1 MRLAQGVA
9 LLLAAVSVPALAE
22 GDGARA
28 SSAASQG
35 IGQLPTVL
43 NESEKA
49 AYLGVFADMKAGL
62 WSEAAAKIDALPDGP
77 LKSYARAE
85 LFTEKGSPK
94 VTNPD
99 DLTNLAAAAPWL
111 PQAPQLVALA
121 RTRGATE
128 TPALPTQQR
137 LIWLGSAPARE
148 RADTIKDDPVAAQL
162 APKIL
167 PLIKIDDPAG
177 CEAILTAE
185 EPNLSGPALTEW
197 RQRVAWSY
205 YLNGDDRNARRLAS
219 LARTGEGDWRVQA
232 DWTVG
237 LAAWRQQDY
246 PAAAEAFSSVAMRGG
261 DPDILAAGHYW
272 AARAFMAA
280 GRPDQVQSRLRAAA
294 HYGETFYGI
303 LAAEALGLQQL
314 PPSERDQLTRQWSRL
329 SAIPNVRVAK
339 ALSEIGERDRA
350 AQVLKFQAKLGL
362 PADHEYLASLAARL
376 NLPETQLYLAHNGPA
391 GAKPS
396 VSARYPTPAWQPA
409 GGWRIDKS
417 LVYAHALQESRFRP
431 DAVSPAGAYGVM
443 QVLPGTAQL
452 IARRRGQAAP
462 DRSQL
467 LDPSVNLDFGQA
479 RLEQVRDYAATGG
492 LLPKVVMG
500 YNAGPGMLD
509 EWNVRVKGGEDP
521 LLFME
526 SIPFWETRGYAVT
539 VLRNY
544 WMYERNAGQKSP
556 SLKAMAQDMWPR
568 FPGLPGAKA
577 VRLEPRVP
585 VEVADARTALPG
597 AH

>member
-1 MRLAQGVA
+1 M
-9 LLLAAVSVPALAE
+9 
-22 GDGARA
+22 
-28 SSAASQG
+28 
-35 IGQLPTVL
+35 
-43 NESEKA
+43 
-49 AYLGVFADMKAGL
+49 
-62 WSEAAAKIDALPDGP
+62 
-77 LKSYARAE
+77 
-85 LFTEKGSPK
+85 
-94 VTNPD
+94 
-99 DLTNLAAAAPWL
+99 
-111 PQAPQLVALA
+111 
-121 RTRGATE
+121 
-128 TPALPTQQR
+128 
-137 LIWLGSAPARE
+137 IWLGSAPARE
-148 RADTIKDDPVAAQL
+148 RAGTVKDDPVAAQL

-177 CEAILTAE
+177 CEAILAE
-185 EPNLSGPALTEW
+185 QEPNLSGPALTEW

-205 YLNGDDRNARRLAS
+205 YLNGDDANARRLAS
-219 LARTGEGDWRVQA
+219 LARNGQGEWRVQA

-237 LAAWRQQDY
+237 LAAWRQHDY
-246 PAAAEAFSSVAMRGG
+246 AAAAEAFSTVAMRGG

-280 GRPDQVQSRLRAAA
+280 GQPDKVQSRLRASA

-303 LAAEALGLQQL
+303 LAAEALGLRQL
-314 PPSERDQLTRQWSRL
+314 PPHELDSLTRNWSRL
-329 SAIPNVRVAK
+329 SAVPNVRVAK

-350 AQVLKFQAKLGL
+350 AQLLKFQARLGQ
-362 PADHEYLASLAARL
+362 PEDHALLASLAARL
-376 NLPETQLYLAHNGPA
+376 NLPETQLYLAHNGPS
-391 GAKPS
+391 GAQPS
-396 VSARYPTPAWQPA
+396 VSARYPTPAWQPV

-431 DAVSPAGAYGVM
+431 DAISPAGAYGVM

-462 DRSQL
+462 DRSLL

-479 RLEQVRDYAATGG
+479 RLEQVRDYGATGG
-492 LLPKVVMG
+492 LLPKVVMA

-509 EWNVRVKGGEDP
+509 VWNTRVKGGEDP

-544 WMYERNAGQKSP
+544 WMYERNAGQRSP
-556 SLKAMAQDMWPR
+556 SLKALAQDMWPR

-577 VRLEPRVP
+577 VRLETRAP
-585 VEVADARTALPG
+585 VEVAAANTQASG
-597 AH
+597 AN

>member
-1 MRLAQGVA
+1 MRLAHCAVC
-9 LLLAAVSVPALAE
+9 LLAAVSVPALAE
-22 GDGARA
+22 GNRARA
-28 SSAASQG
+28 DSAATQG
-35 IGQLPTVL
+35 IGQLPAVL
-43 NESEKA
+43 NDSEKA
-49 AYLGVFADMKAGL
+49 AFLGVFADMKAGL
-62 WSEAAAKIDALPDGP
+62 WSEAATKIDALPDGP

-99 DLTNLAAAAPWL
+99 DLTTLAAAAPWL

-121 RTRGATE
+121 RTRGAKE
-128 TPALPTQQR
+128 TPDLPVQQR
-137 LIWLGSAPARE
+137 LVWLGSAPARE
-148 RADTIKDDPVAAQL
+148 RADTIKDDPVSAQL

-177 CEAILTAE
+177 CEAILSE
-185 EPNLSGPALTEW
+185 QEPNLSGPALTEW

-205 YLNGDDRNARRLAS
+205 YLNGDDTNARRLAA
-219 LARTGEGDWRVQA
+219 LARTGEGEWRVQA
-232 DWTVG
+232 DWTAG
-237 LAAWRQQDY
+237 LAAWRQHDY
-246 PAAAEAFSSVAMRGG
+246 PAAAEAFSAVATHGG

-272 AARAFMAA
+272 AARAFMA
-280 GRPDQVQSRLRAAA
+280 GGHPEQVQSRLRAAA

-314 PPSERDQLTRQWSRL
+314 PPSERDGLTREWSRL
-329 SAIPNVRVAK
+329 STVPNIRVAK
-339 ALSEIGERDRA
+339 ALAEIGERDRA
-350 AQVLKFQAKLGL
+350 GDVLKFEAKLGR
-362 PADHEYLASLAARL
+362 PADHALLASLAARL
-376 NLPETQLYLAHNGPA
+376 NLPETQLYLAHNGPT
-391 GAKPS
+391 GAQPS
-396 VSARYPTPAWQPA
+396 ASARYPTPDWRPV

-452 IARRRGQAAP
+452 IAKRRGETAP
-462 DRSQL
+462 DRREL
-467 LDPSVNLDFGQA
+467 LDPAVNLDFGQA
-479 RLEQVRDYAATGG
+479 RLEQVRDYGATGG
-492 LLPKVVMG
+492 LLPKVVMA

-509 EWNVRVKGGEDP
+509 VWNARVKGGEDP

-539 VLRNY
+539 VMRNY
-544 WMYERNAGQKSP
+544 WMYERNSGQDSP
-556 SLKAMAQDMWPR
+556 SLKAMAQDLWPR

-577 VRLEPRVP
+577 VRLERHAP
-585 VEVADARTALPG
+585 VEMAAAGTTLADA
-597 AH
+597 H